1 MPILTRMIFVM
12 NELIFQL
19 SDGRKIL
26 ICLSALKKM
35 EKYRQYNSIDT
46 EAGGILIGRILC
58 DSNDFIIDDVS
69 EPMISDIRKRYSFK
83 RNSNEHQTYF
93 NSKWTSLNK
102 HCFYL
107 GEWHTHP
114 EKSPIPSRVDLND
127 WNRIAKLDFEPDHLF
142 FLILGTE
149 KIGAWCVERNQFKL
163 NFLGSAVIDERN

>member
-1 MPILTRMIFVM
+1 M

-93 NSKWTSLNK
+93 N
-102 HCFYL
+102 
-107 GEWHTHP
+107 
-114 EKSPIPSRVDLND
+114 
-127 WNRIAKLDFEPDHLF
+127 
-142 FLILGTE
+142 
-149 KIGAWCVERNQFKL
+149 
-163 NFLGSAVIDERN
+163 